1 MRTSRL
7 VLSILALLALAAI
20 LVGLPLVLVLAV
32 GWPIPDP
39 WPSSAEFGDILAG
52 RAPVPAELV
61 VSALAVVMWLL
72 WVQVAWAVVVEVLAT
87 FRGRLARRAP
97 VLPGLQLTIGKLVT
111 TATLLTTSFSARP
124 VAAGPLPAVAV
135 TQVED
140 APVATGPADADVT
153 DGSTRSSGPA
163 LRAYQTEPGDT
174 WWGIAEDTY
183 GSGTRWKEIRNLNL
197 GRTMDDGSVISVAT
211 DLLRPDWRLLLPAG
225 AVSAD
230 GSSAPVADA
239 GVGNGADVAP
249 TATTAAAS
257 ASEPAVAETA
267 AATATGERPE
277 VVVERGDTLWDL
289 AEDDLQELGR
299 EASTVAVAERVDEIA
314 EINRQQLDGDPD
326 LIYPGQRLTLPERP
340 PLAERSPGVGGPP
353 DAIGPGSGATTDGE
367 APATDGSG
375 ADGAAA
381 DAGAADET
389 ATDGVAGDGGADDGS
404 TDDSRTDDGRTGDSR
419 TDDSRTDDGRTGDSR
434 TDDSTVDAGATD
446 GAGAGDPAS
455 DGSADAGGDDASAD
469 GERSGPV
476 EEAAAGGSGSDGSEP
491 GGDPAEAP
499 SAESVQ
505 AALGPAPELPAP
517 EAAMPIITNGAGAAV
532 GGLDLNP
539 SPADPADTADS
550 ADTADT
556 ADNGATGRAPD
567 ATTDDNARAEPASA
581 GRSLDTAPADGAE
594 GGSAITGADAGAPG
608 GDGDDADT
616 VESRGALSP
625 LSPAAPPPGAA
636 SEDPDAPL
644 AGARAL
650 APDWVPPTTP
660 EATFADD
667 LPTAPAPDATV
678 PTSSGRAL
686 LGPAQSRAHESVEL
700 PTAGR
705 ADNIEVAINASPGAD
720 EEGLDTATARAPV
733 FAGLAALTLIGGYL
747 FRARGRRRKTVLQ
760 HRHAGRRPAPTKRR
774 SRPLTRKLAAAAE
787 VEHPDFVNL
796 GLRALGRLLHDV
808 PPEDL
813 PKVSGIWVS
822 QNRLVLAL
830 DDDSPRLAPPA
841 PFTPFADGSGWSLL
855 RTQFDEIRSIAR
867 GANGPLPLLTTVGT
881 TTSLDLALT
890 TNSRAPAEAYGLASS
905 LLFAVDLE
913 AGRVISVDGP
923 RRAEVVEALMM
934 MAIELAT
941 SETADQAEIVCVG
954 FGHRLA
960 NFDRV
965 MVVDDLTEIMSDL
978 EDITSRAIY
987 ASAEASP
994 FATRVGDGAAD
1005 TWNPVI
1011 VFHAD
1016 PDDPEAQS
1024 LVEMAELTEGGV
1036 TAVCGYPT
1044 DRGWRFLL
1052 DGEQIHCPE
1061 LPGSL
1066 ASHRFNRPRPG
1077 DVDDVIDLF
1086 DEGWDEIDLDEAFWA
1101 PIDPTTD
1108 LSLEPVG
1115 AEATVDEAR
1124 RSAPVTTESGR
1135 RRGAPAGPST
1145 ETDLPR
1151 LNLRHS
1157 TEHHPTPPPA
1167 PTRPGAPADPT
1178 QDELMPSADAD
1189 GPDGT
1194 MTLDAVPIDE
1204 VNVRPAGG
1212 RHLYVVETTREPAPD
1227 GGAPAVPGAD
1237 PDPTDPLPA
1246 GDPVAGPDTAEAT
1259 APSPDRGEADRSGSP
1274 AEPVLGVD
1282 VLGQFTIGGHHVGD
1296 RAKPWKYTKT
1306 AELIL
1311 YLLLHPEGASQDL
1324 LMEQLFPEQPANRP
1338 RLNQLVSDARTKAL
1352 GVGPNGE
1359 YLLPHASPTE
1369 PFYRLTA
1376 TVGFDLRDFAH
1387 HCARARRAESPEVE
1401 AREWEA
1407 ALRLVQ
1413 GRPFTLPHDGY
1424 GWAMPEIEATIVK
1437 VEEAAVALADLAIE
1451 QGDHR
1456 LAVWATKKG
1465 LLTGT
1470 GYYELLVKRGR
1481 AAHLLEDPEEIVRAF
1496 ADLQVSLD
1504 HTGAPEEGVPDPGAH
1519 PDLIDVY
1526 NELSDGGRGR
1536 DRTT

>member
-7 VLSILALLALAAI
+7 VLSILALAALAAI

-39 WPSSAEFGDILAG
+39 WPSSAEFGDMLAG
-52 RAPVPAELV
+52 RAPVPTDLV
-61 VSALAVVMWLL
+61 VSVLAVIMWLL
-72 WVQVAWAVVVEVLAT
+72 WVQVALAVAVEVLAA

-97 VLPGLQLTIGKLVT
+97 ILPGLQLTVGKLVT
-111 TATLLTTSFSARP
+111 TATLLTTSLSARP
-124 VAAGPLPAVAV
+124 VAAGPLPPVAV
-135 TQVED
+135 TQVDD
-140 APVATGPADADVT
+140 APAAAGPADAAAT

-225 AVSAD
+225 GVAAD
-230 GSSAPVADA
+230 GAPADAAAAPAGSTADASGATVADA
-239 GVGNGADVAP
+239 GPSTVGG
-249 TATTAAAS
+249 
-257 ASEPAVAETA
+257 
-267 AATATGERPE
+267 GWPE
-277 VVVERGDTLWDL
+277 VVVERGDTIWDL

-299 EASTVAVAERVDEIA
+299 EASTVAVAERVEEIA
-314 EINRQQLDGDPD
+314 EINRDRLDGDPD
-326 LIYPGQRLTLPERP
+326 LIYPGQRLALPERP
-340 PLAERSPGVGGPP
+340 PLAERSPGASGPP
-353 DAIGPGSGATTDGE
+353 DAIGPGSGSAPADDAPAADGGQIGGGETSGDETGRDE
-367 APATDGSG
+367 APAD
-375 ADGAAA
+375 ADGN
-381 DAGAADET
+381 
-389 ATDGVAGDGGADDGS
+389 
-404 TDDSRTDDGRTGDSR
+404 
-419 TDDSRTDDGRTGDSR
+419 
-434 TDDSTVDAGATD
+434 
-446 GAGAGDPAS
+446 
-455 DGSADAGGDDASAD
+455 GSADAGDDGPGPMTDVGEETGAPATTADPDPAGPGDVADPDPADAAD
-469 GERSGPV
+469 TAGPGDAADP
-476 EEAAAGGSGSDGSEP
+476 EDAAGPEDATDTADAAGGPADDQST
-491 GGDPAEAP
+491 GDAP
-499 SAESVQ
+499 SVESVR

-517 EAAMPIITNGAGAAV
+517 EAAMPIITNGAGAA
-532 GGLDLNP
+532 
-539 SPADPADTADS
+539 ADPDQRPPASDAADATDPTPGDTTAD
-550 ADTADT
+550 
-556 ADNGATGRAPD
+556 AP
-567 ATTDDNARAEPASA
+567 AEPASA
-581 GRSLDTAPADGAE
+581 GRSLDTTSAGDGDGDGTSDDGAE
-594 GGSAITGADAGAPG
+594 RQPSDPDTSDAAEDVGTDADA
-608 GDGDDADT
+608 DADVGET
-616 VESRGALSP
+616 SGPLSP
-625 LSPAAPPPGAA
+625 LSPADPSADA
-636 SEDPDAPL
+636 SGAPL

-667 LPTAPAPDATV
+667 DLPAAPAPDATV

-686 LGPAQSRAHESVEL
+686 LDPARSRTHDAVEL

-705 ADNIEVAINASPGAD
+705 ADNIEVAVNASPGAD
-720 EEGLDTATARAPV
+720 EEGLDTATTRAPV

-774 SRPLTRKLAAAAE
+774 SRPLTRRLASAAE

-796 GLRALGRLLHDV
+796 GLRALGRLLSDV
-808 PPEDL
+808 PPDEL

-855 RTQFDEIRSIAR
+855 RSHFEEIRTIAR

-923 RRAEVVEALMM
+923 SRSEVIEALMM

-1044 DRGWRFLL
+1044 DRGWRFLV

-1066 ASHRFNRPRPG
+1066 ASHRFHRPRPG

-1086 DEGWDEIDLDEAFWA
+1086 DEGWDEVDLDEAFWA
-1101 PIDPTTD
+1101 PLNQTTD
-1108 LSLEPVG
+1108 PSLEPAL
-1115 AEATVDEAR
+1115 AESTVDQAR
-1124 RSAPVTTESGR
+1124 RSSSVAIESGR

-1167 PTRPGAPADPT
+1167 PTRPGAPADPPPA
-1178 QDELMPSADAD
+1178 ELTPSSDAATRSD
-1189 GPDGT
+1189 PAA
-1194 MTLDAVPIDE
+1194 TLDGVPIDE
-1204 VNVRPAGG
+1204 VSIRPAGS
-1212 RHLYVVETTREPAPD
+1212 RHLYVVESRGEPGQDEGAAP
-1227 GGAPAVPGAD
+1227 GAVPD
-1237 PDPTDPLPA
+1237 LDPTDPLPA
-1246 GDPVAGPDTAEAT
+1246 GTAGGGAGPAGPDPGGGEDGPELR
-1259 APSPDRGEADRSGSP
+1259 APDDADRSDP
-1274 AEPVLGVD
+1274 VVEPVLRVD
-1282 VLGQFTIGGHHVGD
+1282 VLGQFTIGGYHVGD

-1369 PFYRLTA
+1369 PFYRLTT
-1376 TVGFDLRDFAH
+1376 TVGFDLRDFAN
-1387 HCARARRAESPEVE
+1387 HCARARRAESPEAE

-1407 ALRLVQ
+1407 ALQLVE

-1424 GWAMPEIEATIVK
+1424 GWAMPEIEATVVK

-1451 QGDHR
+1451 RGDHR

-1470 GYYELLVKRGR
+1470 GYYELLVRRGR
-1481 AAHLLEDPEEIVRAF
+1481 AALLLEDPEEIVRAF

-1504 HTGAPEEGVPDPGAH
+1504 HTGAPEEGMPDLGAH
-1519 PDLIDVY
+1519 PDLADIYD
-1526 NELSDGGRGR
+1526 ELSDGGRGR